1 MPSQDDR
8 DLVDSLLQNQDI
20 VQPSF
25 IYRPDDPYFGVAR
38 NIIYTHAYGLTSS
51 TLEDYVTALELNHFR
66 KQLVLGE
73 FKVAQARAGNTG
85 NIVYEVVYSEV
96 QDSGVNE
103 RGESPPQ
110 SVPTAF
116 PIPNPD
122 GPGTIDQ
129 VYPNSLIEMR
139 DQVIDTVGQYAQVLP
154 LWMTSKQENGRVLG
168 FTRAVIVAYCLP
180 GRGEQ
185 LAYNI
190 RTEWGE
196 RLNLVDFI
204 ADRYILD
211 RQYSKNWDPV
221 TESWVPSPAQA
232 TTFDVDNQYSV
243 QITSPGSGYN
253 PGDQIIV
260 SGGSIGGTNT
270 TNDLSITIQSVRS
283 IDVIEISGTLGSLN
297 IGDYVGTVASTTQW
311 NPIETYSINEIVV
324 FDGPIYYQAKQNV
337 PGDMDPNNWIDIT
350 NTAYWEIYNFVPSS
364 GVIINKISNS
374 LIISRIGN
382 NIPFSNVIQKLFPD
396 TTGAGNFII
405 GQTYRIQNVGTT
417 DFTLIGASVNQTN
430 ADFVA
435 TGVGSGNGTATSYST
450 TNCVNVT
457 TTSGIIV
464 NVTISGQ
471 GDFEAKG
478 QTYNNVSG
486 TRISG
491 VGVGAVFSVSV
502 PNSTIFDDG
511 SLLFTS
517 PVDNYGL
524 TDQYNKYLL
533 YPKYNILE
541 GPPEPP
547 PPPPI
552 TLS

>member
-1 MPSQDDR
+1 
-8 DLVDSLLQNQDI
+8 
-20 VQPSF
+20 
-25 IYRPDDPYFGVAR
+25 
-38 NIIYTHAYGLTSS
+38 
-51 TLEDYVTALELNHFR
+51 
-66 KQLVLGE
+66 LGE
-73 FKVAQARAGNTG
+73 FRVAQARAGNTG

-190 RTEWGE
+190 RTQWGE
-196 RLNLVDFI
+196 RLNLVDFT

-221 TESWVPSPAQA
+221 TESWIPSPAQA
-232 TTFDVDNQYSV
+232 TTFDRD
-243 QITSPGSGYN
+243 SG
-253 PGDQIIV
+253 D
-260 SGGSIGGTNT
+260 
-270 TNDLSITIQSVRS
+270 
-283 IDVIEISGTLGSLN
+283 E
-297 IGDYVGTVASTTQW
+297 
-311 NPIETYSINEIVV
+311 
-324 FDGPIYYQAKQNV
+324 
-337 PGDMDPNNWIDIT
+337 
-350 NTAYWEIYNFVPSS
+350 
-364 GVIINKISNS
+364 
-374 LIISRIGN
+374 
-382 NIPFSNVIQKLFPD
+382 
-396 TTGAGNFII
+396 
-405 GQTYRIQNVGTT
+405 
-417 DFTLIGASVNQTN
+417 
-430 ADFVA
+430 
-435 TGVGSGNGTATSYST
+435 
-450 TNCVNVT
+450 
-457 TTSGIIV
+457 
-464 NVTISGQ
+464 
-471 GDFEAKG
+471 
-478 QTYNNVSG
+478 
-486 TRISG
+486 
-491 VGVGAVFSVSV
+491 
-502 PNSTIFDDG
+502 TIFDG
-511 SLLFTS
+511 RGTVFIT
-517 PVDNYGL
+517 PEDNYGL

-547 PPPPI
+547 PPPPV